1 MFSIHRRRRWIIV
14 KINEERKK
22 REKTYPYLKRR
33 LISGVLQETYLR
45 LEQTLS
51 AQRGSEQNV
60 RQTALSEIPAKET
73 RFPYLIEMVQ
83 VPERESGRT
92 IWIPVLVSANLV
104 ALHVILQRFSVET
117 NMNHCH
123 WQTSVSFGFRPATE
137 GLSVHHGIGD
147 FSLTVRYPAVNH
159 KNKEFVKSEQCAS
172 KPVHCALSFG
182 KAVARSNTTT
192 CVHLTRHHERRGT
205 KRDGRALSGK
215 KRASSV
221 HKTDPRS
228 SPSSTLVLGLA
239 RFLAAPAP
247 IGENKVTKHHTGFD
261 NTDLSSTFSSLA
273 TLNVGSDVGN
283 KRDKMKEMT
292 PPNGKP
298 DLLQRP
304 VEIVFD
310 QFWSTDDMSPK
321 IFCRQVDW
329 SRYPFLV
336 LIPAPNASA
345 HHNSAQLLCSRYLKN
360 PCVFSHETM
369 PAAFGALWRDTEKW
383 RLQMDH
389 NTYLKCLLKNLLW
402 KIRLQRDMG
411 IHGDTHPNIS
421 ALDISAFDISACQ
434 HPTSPR
440 NARNTQPPPPPP
452 QFQRSPHQKISGM
465 GVALQRGAG

>member
-1 MFSIHRRRRWIIV
+1 METWINPAGGGSDTGLHLFGPTLDQWTQRDAWLATMLSSQPGQKRQQNSVKRRWIIV

-22 REKTYPYLKRR
+22 REKTYPCPLKSRR
-33 LISGVLQETYLR
+33 DPLTR
-45 LEQTLS
+45 
-51 AQRGSEQNV
+51 N
-60 RQTALSEIPAKET
+60 LSEISEGLVT
-73 RFPYLIEMVQ
+73 RLIEMVQ
-83 VPERESGRT
+83 APERESGRT

-137 GLSVHHGIGD
+137 GLSVRHGIGD

-345 HHNSAQLLCSRYLKN
+345 HHNSAQLLCFCCIRVDHII
-360 PCVFSHETM
+360 PETVLVT
-369 PAAFGALWRDTEKW
+369 G
-383 RLQMDH
+383 
-389 NTYLKCLLKNLLW
+389 
-402 KIRLQRDMG
+402 
-411 IHGDTHPNIS
+411 
-421 ALDISAFDISACQ
+421 
-434 HPTSPR
+434 
-440 NARNTQPPPPPP
+440 
-452 QFQRSPHQKISGM
+452 
-465 GVALQRGAG
+465 